1 VNIVEKFKVGDM
13 VVPLFEEEHKV
24 LKVLEVREKTL
35 TAETEH
41 GFEIATLCNYRHA
54 TSNEIY
60 SNKV

>member
-13 VVPLFEEEHKV
+13 VVPLFEEEPKI

-41 GFEIATLCNYRHA
+41 GFEISALCNYRHA
-54 TSNEIY
+54 TSNEID
-60 SNKV
+60 SNQ